1 MTEIDFDKLE
11 RPVQDSLLDSMRA
24 QFAPLPILVRLGVR
38 RTMEGWL
45 LLAAAALLAL
55 VVLCLAGYGDADSP
69 LSIHPLWMAA
79 VYVALAGAC
88 ALGVI
93 EAMVQR
99 ARQASLPFVPGLYL
113 FPANLIDARQRKLR
127 VYPLTDLRSVAAGK
141 GASVVLDFKGQVF
154 EFPLPDAAKV
164 AEGVSAVEAAR
175 DALAPLSERE
185 RTRLDPLAAP
195 VVASPLTAGVALRR
209 AAPTWERLHLALAAL
224 AGLLIGGGAFFA
236 RNTLSDGRMLAW
248 ARGRDDVA
256 SYEKYLARGQRG
268 RDEVTRVHL
277 PRAALRVALQTRTVE
292 SIEAFKKAYPAT
304 EIPAEVQAA
313 RQTALAAELAQARGE
328 GTFKA
333 LFGFAERYP
342 DHGLGPDLEAGKKA
356 LYARALAKYKAGAA
370 EPVSAFLP
378 GFVAASQKIG
388 PRKVEGA
395 FRGPTVEVRFRH
407 VPSKEMDRADSLVR
421 QNPMF
426 NGTPSLPSEHL
437 VDARF
442 EPMEQG
448 AAQAIVAGLGAAI
461 DPEIAVFAPGA
472 RVDGA
477 ADVPASFPA
486 PTLVISYRV
495 EPSGAAYATKKPR
508 GIFLGLLFF
517 FTTDFLVPGGQPLRT
532 KLTSSQRVPVPML
545 KDAATARPG
554 TLEAA
559 IYEAMSKEAFAEVRD
574 HYLAAWT
581 KKGEVPPK
589 P

>member
-24 QFAPLPILVRLGVR
+24 QFAPRPILVRLGVK

-69 LSIHPLWMAA
+69 FSIHPVWVAA

-113 FPANLIDARQRKLR
+113 FPANLIDARQRKLC
-127 VYPLTDLRSVAAGK
+127 VYPLTDLASVAAGK
-141 GASVVLDFKGQVF
+141 GTSVVLDFKGHAF
-154 EFPLPDAAKV
+154 EFPLPDAARV
-164 AEGVSAVEAAR
+164 AEAVGAVEAAR

-195 VVASPLTAGVALRR
+195 VVASPLTAGLALRR
-209 AAPTWERLHLALAAL
+209 AAPTWERLHLALAVV
-224 AGLLIGGGAFFA
+224 AGLLVGGGAFLV
-236 RNTLSDGRMLAW
+236 RNALSDARMLAW
-248 ARGRDDVA
+248 ARGRDDVP
-256 SYEKYLARGQRG
+256 SYEKYLVRGQRG
-268 RDEVTRVHL
+268 RDEVSRVHL
-277 PRAALRVALQTRTVE
+277 PRAALRVALQSRTVE
-292 SIEAFKKAYPAT
+292 SIEAFKKAFPAT

-313 RQTALAAELAQARGE
+313 RQTALAAELAQARSE
-328 GTFKA
+328 GTFTA
-333 LFGFAERYP
+333 LFGFAEKYP
-342 DHGLGPDLEAGKKA
+342 DHGLGPELEAGKKA
-356 LYARALAKYKAGAA
+356 LYARALARYKAGAA

-388 PRKVEGA
+388 PRKADGG
-395 FRGPTVEVRFRH
+395 FRGPAVEVRFRH

-442 EPMEQG
+442 EPMERET
-448 AAQAIVAGLGAAI
+448 AQAIVAGLGAAI
-461 DPEIAVFAPGA
+461 DPEVAVFTPGA

-477 ADVPASFPA
+477 ADLPASFPA
-486 PTLVISYRV
+486 PTLVINYRV

-517 FTTDFLVPGGQPLRT
+517 FTTDFVVPGGEPLRT
-532 KLTSSQRVPVPML
+532 KVTSSQRVPVPML

-554 TLEAA
+554 TLEAQ
-559 IYEAMSKEAFAEVRD
+559 IYQAMSKEAFAEIRD

-581 KKGEVPPK
+581 KKGEAPPK
-589 P
+589 